1 MKKQYSILSM
11 MVVLT
16 LSFLLTS
23 CGAKK
28 DEALVTEF
36 NSKKT
41 DADKMIADMQDHS
54 KMMMADHAA
63 WSAKLDSAG
72 KLPGADMAKINGF
85 KDAMKKMEDQG
96 KAGGAIM
103 DSLKAFGSA
112 KTETNDQLKAA
123 IAGLDANMAAAKSM
137 GDMMMDSHKKLGADI
152 MAFLGGTAATT
163 AETTKEESKTSSKK
177 TTTTTTT
184 TTTTGTPKMDESK
197 HPVKPST
204 TGTPR
209 QGGGTVIKK

>member
-1 MKKQYSILSM
+1 MKKQYSILSVM
-11 MVVLT
+11 FALVM
-16 LSFLLTS
+16 SFFLVS

-41 DADKMIADMQDHS
+41 DADKMVADMQDHS

-72 KLPGADMAKINGF
+72 KLPGADMAKIGGF

-96 KAGGAIM
+96 KSGSAIM
-103 DSLKAFGSA
+103 DSLKAYGSA

-137 GDMMMDSHKKLGADI
+137 GDMMMDAHKKLGDDI
-152 MAFLGGTAATT
+152 TAFLGGAAAAP
-163 AETTKEESKTSSKK
+163 AEPAKPDAKGAKKTSDK
-177 TTTTTTT
+177 TPAAPKDA
-184 TTTTGTPKMDESK
+184 PKMDMTK
-197 HPVKPST
+197 HDAPPVKPG
-204 TGTPR
+204 GTPR
-209 QGGGTVIKK
+209 KGGGAVIK